1 MPALQHPAG
10 RRPAL
15 VAGYHAAMNMR
26 FLETFVWL
34 AKLRN
39 FRLTA
44 EKLHS
49 TQAAVSSRIATLEQE
64 LGVRLFERGDRE
76 VTLTPAGGK
85 ALVYADRLVR
95 TLHEMLDSV
104 KDRALTR
111 GVVRI
116 GVIESIIHSWF
127 PELMA
132 RIHRSYPQLEVELAG
147 DTTIRLIEQ
156 FGKGHLDLILQTDPV
171 LGADVQNIALCDFPM
186 RWVGATG
193 LNLHGELLTLADVAN
208 FPILSFSRNSGPHRF
223 LERLFDDTAGKTVR
237 VNCMTSASAM
247 VRLVVDGFG
256 LAMIPPAIIQRE
268 LAQGDVQLLRIDT
281 EMPDMALICSYRAGP
296 ETPLFEQIAAAAQ
309 QTAQDFARSLPGD
322 VARLPTAALGAD
334 PWTLA
339 GRCDA
344 P

>member
-1 MPALQHPAG
+1 
-10 RRPAL
+10 
-15 VAGYHAAMNMR
+15 MNLR

-44 EKLHS
+44 EKLHT

-64 LGVRLFERGDRE
+64 LGVRLFNRGDRE
-76 VTLTPAGGK
+76 VTLTLEGSK

-95 TLHEMLDSV
+95 TTHDMLESM
-104 KDRALTR
+104 KDRALYT

-132 RIHRSYPQLEVELAG
+132 RIHRVYPQLEVELAG

-156 FGKGHLDLILQTDPV
+156 FNKGNLDLILQTDSV
-171 LGADVQNIALCDFPM
+171 LVANVQNMPLCDFPM
-186 RWVGATG
+186 RWFGATG
-193 LNLHGELLTLADVAN
+193 LNLHGDVLTLFDIAT

-223 LERLFDDTAGKTVR
+223 LERLFDDKVDKQVR
-237 VNCMTSASAM
+237 INCMTSVSAM

-268 LAQGDVQLLRIDT
+268 LANGDVCLLQIDT
-281 EMPDMALICSYRAGP
+281 EMPNMSLVCSYRSGP
-296 ETPLFEQIAAAAQ
+296 ETPLFQQIATAAQ
-309 QTAQDFARSLPGD
+309 QTAQDFARGLPGD
-322 VARLPTAALGAD
+322 VARMPAADVAGD
-334 PWTLA
+334 PWTVST
-339 GRCDA
+339 RPD
-344 P
+344 

>member
-1 MPALQHPAG
+1 
-10 RRPAL
+10 
-15 VAGYHAAMNMR
+15 MNIR

-34 AKLRN
+34 ARLRN

-44 EKLHS
+44 EKLHT

-64 LGVRLFERGDRE
+64 LGVRLFDRGDRE
-76 VTLTPAGGK
+76 VTLTLEGSK

-95 TLHEMLDSV
+95 TTNDMLESM
-104 KDRALTR
+104 KDRVLYT

-132 RIHRSYPQLEVELAG
+132 RIHSTYPQLEVELTG

-156 FGKGHLDLILQTDPV
+156 FTKGHLDLIMHIDAAS
-171 LGADVQNIALCDFPM
+171 GADIRSNALCDFPL
-186 RWVGATG
+186 RWCGAPR
-193 LNLHGELLTLADVAN
+193 LNLGGDGLTLADIAT

-223 LERLFDDTAGKTVR
+223 LERLFDDKVGKKVR
-237 VNCMTSASAM
+237 INCMTSVSAI

-268 LAQGDVQLLRIDT
+268 LADGVVRTLQIDV
-281 EMPDMALICSYRAGP
+281 EMPNMSLFCSCRSGP
-296 ETPLFEQIAAAAQ
+296 ESPLFQQIAAMAQ
-309 QTAQDFARSLPGD
+309 QTAQDFARGLPTE
-322 VARLPTAALGAD
+322 VARMPVVEASGDRWAVRPRPPAHQEN
-334 PWTLA
+334 
-339 GRCDA
+339 
-344 P
+344 